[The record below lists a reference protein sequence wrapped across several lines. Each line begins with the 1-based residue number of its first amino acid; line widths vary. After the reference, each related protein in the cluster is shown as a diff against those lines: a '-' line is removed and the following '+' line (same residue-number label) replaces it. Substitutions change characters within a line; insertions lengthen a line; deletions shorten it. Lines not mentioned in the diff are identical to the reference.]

1 MTKGKSLVDNILKGE
16 LSTDSLKK
24 DILEEASKIGDDISK
39 KKLSDNELILRMSV
53 VKSICSLRAGK
64 QISMDK
70 VLQESQQMLSWV
82 KSL

>member
-1 MTKGKSLVDNILKGE
+1 MSKGKRLVDDILGG

-24 DILEEASKIGDDISK
+24 DLLEESSKIGDDISK

-53 VKSICSLRAGK
+53 VKSICSLRTGK
-64 QISMDK
+64 QISMEK
-70 VLQESQQMLSWV
+70 VLQESQEMLSWV